1 MPRTPSDRD
10 ALVAPSSS
18 AGRSLRLLSLL
29 AQEGRALSLA
39 ELSVRLGLPKVTT
52 HRLCAQLLDGGF
64 LARDIDERGFAVGP
78 ALRKLA
84 FDTLN
89 HGVVRGLRHEVLAT
103 LVTQVGETCNLTT
116 LDGAQVLYIDRVE
129 AQWPLRLTLD
139 VGSHV
144 PLHCTAS
151 GKLFLAAMPAAER
164 EALIAQLSLTRMT
177 RHTITSA
184 KGLKAECE
192 AIAAQG
198 HSNDREEFI
207 AGLIAVAVPVRDAS
221 GRTRAALALHAPSAR
236 MSLAEAQRRLPA
248 LRAAAQ
254 RMSGLL

>member
-198 HSNDREEFI
+198 HSDDREEFI
-207 AGLIAVAVPVRDAS
+207 AGLIAVAVPVHDAS